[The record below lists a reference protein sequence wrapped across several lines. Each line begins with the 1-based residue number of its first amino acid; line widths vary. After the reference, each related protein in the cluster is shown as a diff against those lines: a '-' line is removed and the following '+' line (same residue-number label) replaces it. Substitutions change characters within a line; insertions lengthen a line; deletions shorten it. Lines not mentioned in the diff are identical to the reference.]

1 MRLSEYKALQMRD
14 PDFREAYEKSASW
27 RRYLREML
35 SKGGTMRRRNYAE
48 MRKWYMSAVKAEL
61 ILHCGLSEEEAAEAI
76 CDYDLEER
84 IDRCFDIVMHD
95 EPAHIAQIIYQE
107 CCKMAEEEFYAPRVI
122 EADELIKRLEE
133 LGRLDRAAL
142 LKRGQ
147 AEAEKAGV
155 QNVQEYAAWYADVF
169 ELQYAK
175 GCALE
180 AQLLRDQLLA
190 RGEDALAA
198 EISGDILPLG
208 AVFSPYLLA
217 WEE

>member
-1 MRLSEYKALQMRD
+1 MRLSEYKAMQMQD
-14 PDFREAYEKSASW
+14 ADFREAYEKSASW
-27 RRYLREML
+27 RRYLRKML

-155 QNVQEYAAWYADVF
+155 QNVQEYADWYADVF
-169 ELQYAK
+169 EMQYAR

-190 RGEDALAA
+190 RGEDELAL

-208 AVFSPYLLA
+208 AVFSPELLA